1 MYGHMVKTRKKQ
13 FSELKKGST
22 KKEAGN
28 KDKEK
33 HT

>member
-13 FSELKKGST
+13 FAELKKGSS

-33 HT
+33 